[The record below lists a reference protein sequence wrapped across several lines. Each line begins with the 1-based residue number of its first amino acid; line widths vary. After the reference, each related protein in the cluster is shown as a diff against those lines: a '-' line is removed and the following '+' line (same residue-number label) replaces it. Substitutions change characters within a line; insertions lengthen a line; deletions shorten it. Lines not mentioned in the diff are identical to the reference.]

1 MYNRMQVQE
10 ALQNPQSIPNA
21 MLSRY
26 EQGANPQVLPEDA
39 KYEELRRAR
48 MADSA
53 MGIQA
58 LKANPSQTPTI
69 MVQKEME
76 IAQLK
81 QMLEGAMR
89 NGAIQRQSM
98 GLPMAMGRP
107 MQAPAAPPPPMQAP
121 AAPPPPMQAPA
132 APQPQ
137 PMPPAPPQEAGL
149 PSLPVDNMAQG
160 FAPGGI
166 VSFSDG
172 GTPTVP
178 DYTNDLWDPADSSF
192 RYEQRPGYTDSDVRT
207 QIRKEAMEDIP
218 TVQASMAE
226 RRRQREEQGLGKI
239 YEEREN
245 RLKAR
250 ETEYG
255 KEKEGRGLGALASS
269 LAAFA
274 AAPRKQALGAAAQSL
289 QSQVQQNKALDKQ
302 FELSIAEARDR
313 IEDSKLKMAEGDFD
327 AAIAQRERALKQVQE
342 ARKQL
347 LDAGYRDD
355 QIKAMMERIAA
366 SERNTERNVETKLA
380 IAEIRAE
387 ILAAKVNAG
396 GKTDLQSVQ
405 RAFAAKLEAANN
417 KLPENERL
425 SKEEIQTKAYEEAA
439 RLTGMSARAAAT
451 TASSEASQTQA
462 DTRRREQRANEEKRL
477 RATPQY
483 RQIKTQQ
490 GATEADKWAAGEALK
505 KFPDASSSMP
515 PGAIPYPKAG
525 DDPFN
530 IRNR

>member
-69 MVQKEME
+69 MAQKEME

-89 NGAIQRQSM
+89 NGAMQRQSM
-98 GLPMAMGRP
+98 GLPMAMGR
-107 MQAPAAPPPPMQAP
+107 PMQAP

-149 PSLPVDNMAQG
+149 PSLPADNMAQG

-166 VSFSDG
+166 VSFSRG
-172 GTPTVP
+172 GGAFGVDFDFLDPNDEGYIAPTP
-178 DYTNDLWDPADSSF
+178 SSKDI
-192 RYEQRPGYTDSDVRT
+192 DSD
-207 QIRKEAMEDIP
+207 IRAQLYREAVKNVPSI
-218 TVQASMAE
+218 QAAMAE
-226 RRRQREEQGLGKI
+226 RRRLREEQGLGNI
-239 YEEREN
+239 YEEREK
-245 RLKAR
+245 RLAAR
-250 ETEYG
+250 EAEYG

-269 LAAFA
+269 LASFA

-302 FELSIAEARDR
+302 FALSIAEARDR
-313 IEDSKLKMAEGDFD
+313 IEDSKLKIAEGDIE
-327 AAIAQRERALKQVQE
+327 AGIAQREKALKQVQDS
-342 ARKQL
+342 RKML
-347 LDAGYRDD
+347 LDAGYKDE

-366 SERNTERNVETKLA
+366 SERNTERNIEAKLQ
-380 IAEIRAE
+380 IAEIRNE
-387 ILAAKVNAG
+387 LRAAQANAG
-396 GKTDLQSVQ
+396 GKTDLQSAQ
-405 RAFAAKLEAANN
+405 RAFAAKLEAANS
-417 KLPENERL
+417 KLPENQRL

-439 RLTGMSARAAAT
+439 KLVQGPRLDSAAA
-451 TASSEASQTQA
+451 S
-462 DTRRREQRANEEKRL
+462 RL
-477 RATPQY
+477 RAETLNA
-483 RQIKTQQ
+483 KSL
-490 GATEADKWAAGEALK
+490 GEALAKLKLDPAYITADAEGK
-505 KFPDASSSMP
+505 KVLEQEVRNRFPSSAPSGALPYPQSSSSRPPPP
-515 PGAIPYPKAG
+515 PGFVP
-525 DDPFN
+525 N
-530 IRNR
+530 SR